1 MPPKTPIAEKCD
13 LEKRKH
19 GPIRLEYLTCK
30 TAVCLCRKINV
41 LLGAP
46 ELFFRHVTS
55 DLSLLSFSFVLPV
68 E

>member
-41 LLGAP
+41 LLGA
-46 ELFFRHVTS
+46 HVTS